1 MGDLDQTKKGV
12 RNLILPKVPDTF
24 SVPSGLKIARATAT
38 DLPCLLVQRM
48 MRFKMV
54 DQRLTPWLFLN
65 LNLPAFIEH
74 LTAGLTGSD
83 LPHVTGTGVVE
94 FSFALPPMAEQQEVF
109 RRVEQL
115 FALAD
120 RIESRLQGAQERV
133 DRLTQ
138 SLLAKAFRGELVPTE
153 AELARQ
159 EGREYESAE
168 ELLKRVAVLTS
179 QQSAVAKKGRSKE

>member
-1 MGDLDQTKKGV
+1 
-12 RNLILPKVPDTF
+12 
-24 SVPSGLKIARATAT
+24 
-38 DLPCLLVQRM
+38 
-48 MRFKMV
+48 
-54 DQRLTPWLFLN
+54 
-65 LNLPAFIEH
+65 
-74 LTAGLTGSD
+74 
-83 LPHVTGTGVVE
+83 
-94 FSFALPPMAEQQEVF
+94 MAEQQEVF